1 MLTKGRKT
9 VFLALVLLVI
19 AMALGYRWFGKSG
32 RIEEPKPDQP
42 GGTQKA
48 EVAVYYVK
56 YGANDAYLVREVHT
70 VETGKD
76 PMVAAVEE
84 LIRGVPQTTGA
95 FTVLP
100 PNTEVRGIKVEND
113 VATVDFSREVL
124 KANVG
129 AQGEAL
135 GIQSVVNT
143 LTEFPGINKVA
154 FTVEGEIDETVK
166 GWWGHVGLYD
176 QPFTRNLSVVWEP
189 AIWVTLPKPD
199 QLVSSPVLVKGTA
212 RVFEATVNIRVTD
225 KDGRNIAETFTT
237 ATAGAPERGEFET
250 EISFPT
256 PKTKEGYIEVFWYS
270 PKDGSETDKVR
281 VPIKFE

>member
-1 MLTKGRKT
+1 M
-9 VFLALVLLVI
+9 
-19 AMALGYRWFGKSG
+19 
-32 RIEEPKPDQP
+32 EEPKPDET
-42 GGTQKA
+42 GGVENTA

-56 YGANDAYLVREVHT
+56 YTTNDAYLVREVHT
-70 VETGKD
+70 VKSSEGL
-76 PMVAAVEE
+76 MMAAVEE
-84 LIRGVPQTTGA
+84 LIHGIPQTPGA

-100 PNTEVRGIKVEND
+100 PDTKVRGIKVEND

-124 KANVG
+124 RANVG

-135 GIQSVVNT
+135 GIQSIVNT
-143 LTEFPGINKVA
+143 LTEFPGVNKVA
-154 FTVEGEIDETVK
+154 FTVEGALDETVK

-212 RVFEATVNIRVTD
+212 RVFEATVHIRVTD
-225 KDGRNIAETFTT
+225 KEGKNIAETFTT

-250 EISFPT
+250 EISFPK

-270 PKDGSETDKVR
+270 PNDGTETDTVR